1 MLVAYVYSPWNDDT
15 PLNLI
20 LAYLSASDATA
31 MEHGQSSFP
40 KNKTRLV

>member
-1 MLVAYVYSPWNDDT
+1 MLVEHVHSPWNDNT

-20 LAYLSASDATA
+20 LAYLSGSDATA

-40 KNKTRLV
+40 K